1 MQTVNSEIKTSSF
14 PNSLNLSDITPLYK
28 RGRRD
33 NKEDSRPVSILP
45 TLSQIFERTPF
56 KQI

>member
-33 NKEDSRPVSILP
+33 NKENSRPVSILP
-45 TLSQIFERTPF
+45 TLSKVFE
-56 KQI
+56 